1 MAHPKTRFKDA
12 FARARAMGYRSG
24 LEERTAKDLIK
35 RGCTDFEYE
44 TVKVPYEVPARPA
57 KYTPDF
63 ILPNGIVVETK
74 GRWVSEDRKKLK
86 LIMEQHPDLDLRIV
100 FSRSLTPINKTSKTT
115 YGMIAT
121 KLGIPY
127 ADKLIPQEWLEEP
140 PNEASLEA
148 LKRISAS

>member
-1 MAHPKTRFKDA
+1 MPNPNTRFRDA

-24 LEERTAKDLIK
+24 LEERTAKDLIA

-44 TVKVPYEVPARPA
+44 TVRVPYEVPSRPA

-74 GRWVSEDRKKLK
+74 GRWVSEDRKKIK
-86 LIMEQHPDLDLRIV
+86 LIKEQHPDLDLRIV
-100 FSRSLTPINKTSKTT
+100 FSRSLTPINKTSSTT

-127 ADKLIPQEWLEEP
+127 ADKLIPQKWLDEP
-140 PNEASLEA
+140 VNKESLA
-148 LKRISAS
+148 AIKRISST

>member
-1 MAHPKTRFKDA
+1 MPAPTTRFKDA

-24 LEERTAKDLIK
+24 LEERVSKSLLS

-44 TVKVPYEVPARPA
+44 TVRVPYEVPARPA

-74 GRWVSEDRKKLK
+74 GRWVSEDRKKIK
-86 LIMEQHPDLDLRIV
+86 LIKEQYPDLDLRIV
-100 FSRSLTPINKTSKTT
+100 FSRSLTPLNKTSKTT

-127 ADKLIPQEWLEEP
+127 ADKDIPSEWLEEA
-140 PNEASLEA
+140 PNQASLDA
-148 LKRISAS
+148 LKRIPNL